1 MARVKVMDAAALVPG
16 KGALVTVNGQ
26 DVALFRR
33 GDEILAIGNDCPH
46 QGASLCEG
54 WVEGDIVICPVHGWE
69 FDLRSGACMT
79 VPGESVPR
87 YAATI
92 EDGAIYVEET
102 EERGAGARRPRSP
115 ASTRPPP
122 REPSAASC

>member
-1 MARVKVMDAAALVPG
+1 MARVKVMDAAELIPG

-33 GDEILAIGNDCPH
+33 GDEVLAIGDDCPH
-46 QGASLCEG
+46 QGGSLCAG

-69 FDLRSGACMT
+69 FDMRSGACMT
-79 VPGESVPR
+79 VPGENVPS
-87 YAATI
+87 YIATV

-102 EERGAGARRPRSP
+102 E
-115 ASTRPPP
+115 
-122 REPSAASC
+122 